1 MLTDPQGYQGTFP
14 GTNAA
19 LAPLEKD
26 PQESEGYTGTSSRQ
40 ETELGYCR
48 EVFKWGLEAVF
59 RHLKGFTR
67 WEVIGSCS
75 TSGGGVRTAGKRT
88 EGGGVSRAWSLC
100 QTELCISPNLSVSL
114 RRLLVEGL
122 L

>member
-26 PQESEGYTGTSSRQ
+26 PQESEGYTGTSRQ

-48 EVFKWGLEAVF
+48 EVFKWG
-59 RHLKGFTR
+59 LKGFTR

-88 EGGGVSRAWSLC
+88 EGGGVSRVWSLC